1 MNSKKNKW
9 LWYGIGAV
17 VLLSIIAAVGSRA
30 GWFGKSARLEV
41 ITATV
46 TKRNI
51 TETVSANGRVQPET
65 EVKISS
71 DVSGEITALYVKE
84 GDSVVVGQLLAKIDP
99 ELIQSA
105 LDRSEASLNNSRA
118 ALAAGRARLIQAEAR
133 FDEIKNAFERNRK
146 MFAEKLIS
154 DAEMETSKSAY
165 LNAKAEVEAA
175 KQNVIAAEYTVKSF
189 EAGVK
194 EARKNLSRTNIYAPV
209 SGIVSKLSVEKGER
223 VVGTAQMTGT
233 EMMRIANLNNMEVN
247 VDVNENDIIKVSL
260 FDTAT
265 IEVDAYPGRKFK
277 GIVSEISNSATLNAA
292 TTSDQVINFVVKV
305 KILQSSYSD
314 LSAKFGKSKSVFR
327 PGMSASVDIQTNR
340 VYDALCIPIEA
351 VTIRQSK
358 ELDTL
363 ADSKSSKL
371 LNDKEEDVEVVFV
384 NNNGKASIRKVK
396 TGIQDDK
403 YIQIVDG
410 LSETDEVIIGPYS
423 VVSKLLKHGDLVKVV
438 TKEFLFNVDKKD

>member
-1 MNSKKNKW
+1 MKKNKW

-17 VLLSIIAAVGSRA
+17 VLLSVIAAIGSRK
-30 GWFGKSARLEV
+30 GWFGKSSGVEV
-41 ITATV
+41 ITTEV
-46 TKRNI
+46 SKRNI
-51 TETVSANGRVQPET
+51 IESVSANGRVQPET

-118 ALAAGRARLIQAEAR
+118 SLAGGKARLIQAEAR
-133 FDEIKNAFERNRK
+133 FDEIKNAFERNKK

-154 DAEMETSKSAY
+154 DAEMETSKSAF
-165 LNAKAEVEAA
+165 LNAKAEVDAA
-175 KQNVIAAEYTVKSF
+175 KQNILAAEFTVKSF

-209 SGIVSKLSVEKGER
+209 SGIVSKLTVEKGER

-260 FDTAT
+260 FDTT
-265 IEVDAYPGRKFK
+265 NIEVDAYPGRKFK
-277 GIVSEISNSATLNAA
+277 GIVTEISNSATLNAA

-314 LSAKFGKSKSVFR
+314 LAAKFGKRKSVFR
-327 PGMSASVDIQTNR
+327 PGMSASVEIQTNR

-351 VTIRQSK
+351 VTIRQPK

-363 ADSKSSKL
+363 ATDKTAKP

-384 NNNGKASIRKVK
+384 NNGGKASIRKVK

-403 YIQIVDG
+403 YIQVING
-410 LSETDEVIIGPYS
+410 LTETDQVINGPYS
-423 VVSKLLKHGDLVKVV
+423 VVSKLLKHGDLIKVV
-438 TKEFLFNVDKKD
+438 TKDALFKTDKKD